1 MSLSEHISEQ
11 ARRVDRFPSDPQ
23 KHAGNYQK
31 GHVKIHGLDISIEN
45 PRGSFREGRDADGH
59 HWRARLPAHY
69 GDIKRTEGA
78 DGDPVDVFVGPH
90 PKSPLV
96 YIVDQLDRRTGK
108 FDEHKTFIGF
118 SSPKQ
123 VRNTYFAAF
132 SDGKGKQRLGHL
144 EEMTVTQFK
153 HWLKKGNTKHP
164 VRQRA
169 DGGRIGMADG
179 GIPNPFDQ
187 FDGASSS
194 GASAAPA
201 ANPFDQFDQAST
213 ESAEPAD
220 HGLSEREALS
230 PVGKALSPI
239 TGYWPTYQR
248 MNQEARNQVARGYN
262 ELGDGTWNT
271 IKGAANIGAGAL
283 GYVGSPISAAY
294 RSIVGQPIED
304 VTGIPRE
311 YTEFAAELATP
322 GIGLTHLP
330 AEPGAVAEAAP
341 AVMPR
346 SAEATRAQEL
356 GNEFG
361 INYSR
366 GQADQNL
373 DRIRYEDMAARGAYG
388 PEAQRRAASFFDE
401 QFQAV
406 QQAARNVGQRV
417 GAGEQPLNSPAD
429 AGASLNA
436 EIADRAEQARNLR
449 DTLTTRAEQEAA
461 AQRQMVTDRQR
472 AIDEAIAGGNP
483 AIGGARD
490 AGEAVNAAVRDRA
503 AANRAEFQGL
513 YREFGQLPGEFR
525 ADAVRGL
532 GTRIRNDLSFRDE
545 PVVVDDQLTPSASRA
560 IQALDEMSRPNIQ
573 NRASAF
579 GQPNPDEIA
588 GVNLRGID
596 QMRKKLVA
604 YYQSARNNPTDARA
618 MRAIMD
624 SYDGQIER
632 AISEGLFSGDPRAL
646 QALQDARA
654 SYARYRQTFGPQRA
668 GDDVGTAM
676 RRIVDRNATPEETA
690 NMIIGSGKIGQAGLP
705 VRIADRLE
713 RVLGTDSP
721 EWNSIRQAM
730 WQKASQ
736 VRNAA
741 GEVDPERSAAN
752 ISDFTNSTLAR
763 RMFSPQEL
771 GAMRAHAQG
780 IRDLDRTIESL
791 PATQQAQH
799 AQSIYQQAFGG
810 ENLSGSQRAVFRRMV
825 EGTATPEET
834 AQVMFSTIA
843 GGNPGNAVRAL
854 RAVRNIVG
862 NDSPVMGAVRQG
874 VWQKLTQ
881 NPFGKDQM
889 GQQKMVQAI
898 NEFLNGKGRDV
909 ARQLYSPE
917 ERALMSRYAEAV
929 RRTIIPKYA
938 RTNSDT
944 APALLHAVR
953 KYASAI
959 TSALGVG
966 MHGGITG
973 GLEGYGVGKLVD
985 NVAEKI
991 GAARENRKLS
1001 ASLDNLMPEDRSRR
1015 ASDSASSMGSKA
1027 LRSIPYTSKSAP
1039 PINIGA
1045 ALSQLQGTVPS
1056 RANQKQPQPHG
1067 VGH

>member
-1 MSLSEHISEQ
+1 MRHHSHFQ
-11 ARRVDRFPSDPQ
+11 ARDDVGRFS
-23 KHAGNYQK
+23 
-31 GHVKIHGLDISIEN
+31 
-45 PRGSFREGRDADGH
+45 
-59 HWRARLPAHY
+59 
-69 GDIKRTEGA
+69 
-78 DGDPVDVFVGPH
+78 
-90 PKSPLV
+90 
-96 YIVDQLDRRTGK
+96 
-108 FDEHKTFIGF
+108 
-118 SSPKQ
+118 
-123 VRNTYFAAF
+123 
-132 SDGKGKQRLGHL
+132 
-144 EEMTVTQFK
+144 
-153 HWLKKGNTKHP
+153 
-164 VRQRA
+164 
-169 DGGRIGMADG
+169 GGRIGMADG
-179 GIPNPFDQ
+179 GTPNPFDQ
-187 FDGASSS
+187 FDSASSS
-194 GASAAPA
+194 GASANPE
-201 ANPFDQFDQAST
+201 ANPFDQFDMAAST
-213 ESAEPAD
+213 ESGEPAD
-220 HGLSEREALS
+220 HGLSQRDALS
-230 PVGKALSPI
+230 PIGKALSPI

-248 MNQEARNQVARGYN
+248 MNKEARDQMARGYN

-294 RSIVGQPIED
+294 RSVIGQPIED

-341 AVMPR
+341 AVVPR

-356 GNEFG
+356 GDEFG

-366 GQADQNL
+366 GQADQDL

-388 PEAQRRAASFFDE
+388 VDAQKKAAEFFDQ
-401 QFQAV
+401 QFQGI
-406 QQAARNVGQRV
+406 QQAGRQVGQQI
-417 GAGEQPLNSPAD
+417 GTGEQPLNSAAD

-436 EIADRAEQARNLR
+436 EIADRAEEARNSR
-449 DTLTTRAEQEAA
+449 DALMARADQEAT
-461 AQRQMVTDRQR
+461 AQRQMVADRQR
-472 AIDEAIAGGNP
+472 AIDQAVAGQNP
-483 AIGGARD
+483 ALESSRD

-503 AANRAEFQGL
+503 AANRGEFQGL
-513 YREFGQLPGEFR
+513 YREFGQLPGEFSV
-525 ADAVRGL
+525 DAVRGL
-532 GTRIRNDLSFRDE
+532 GTRIRNDLSFRDD

-560 IQALDEMSRPNIQ
+560 ILSLDQMSQPNIQ

-579 GQPNPDEIA
+579 AQPGPDEIA

-604 YYQSARNNPTDARA
+604 YYQAAKGNPTDARA

-654 SYARYRQTFGPQRA
+654 SYARYRQTFGPQRP

-705 VRIADRLE
+705 VRIADRLQD
-713 RVLGTDSP
+713 VLGTDSP

-736 VRNAA
+736 VRNSA
-741 GEVDPERSAAN
+741 GEVDPIRSAAN
-752 ISDFTNSTLAR
+752 ILDFTNSTLAR
-763 RMFSPQEL
+763 RMFAPQEL
-771 GAMRAHAQG
+771 GAMRAHAQA
-780 IRDLDRTIESL
+780 IRDLDRTIENL
-791 PATQQAQH
+791 PETQHALQAQNL
-799 AQSIYQQAFGG
+799 YQQTFGSQ
-810 ENLSGSQRAVFRRMV
+810 NLTGSQRAVFQRMV

-834 AQVMFSTIA
+834 AQTMFSTIA

-854 RAVRNIVG
+854 RAVQNIVG
-862 NDSPVMGAVRQG
+862 ENSPVMGAVRQG
-874 VWQKLTQ
+874 VWQRLTQ
-881 NPFGKDQM
+881 NPFGKDPM

-917 ERALMSRYAEAV
+917 ERALMRRYADAV

-944 APALLHAVR
+944 APALLNAVR
-953 KYASAI
+953 KYGSAVASAI
-959 TSALGVG
+959 GLG

-973 GLEGYGVGKLVD
+973 GLEGYGTGKLID
-985 NVAEKI
+985 HVAEKI
-991 GAARENRKLS
+991 GAAHENRKLS
-1001 ASLDNLMPEDRSRR
+1001 GSLDNIMPSDRARR
-1015 ASDSASSMGSKA
+1015 FYVSPRAARALPFASA
-1027 LRSIPYTSKSAP
+1027 SAP
-1039 PINIGA
+1039 PAINIGS
-1045 ALSQLQGTVPS
+1045 ALRQAQGPVPG
-1056 RANQKQPQPHG
+1056 RASEKQPQPDRVRH
-1067 VGH
+1067 